1 MFLLQSLYLRL
12 LLKFKNN
19 YAHALA
25 PLESAFANNNFA
37 EIEQLA
43 HTIKGVAGNIG
54 ATNLYTLCQT
64 LERNAVQ
71 HNIKPLILSQCQNEL
86 KRIQLALSA
95 LNPPEPTDVIFNI
108 SDCKALIEQLKFD
121 VDNYDVAAIE
131 TIQSL
136 LAMTQQQDYHQQL
149 KDIMS
154 KVEVYEF
161 DDAARLLKSIT
172 IT

>member
-1 MFLLQSLYLRL
+1 M
-12 LLKFKNN
+12 
-19 YAHALA
+19 
-25 PLESAFANNNFA
+25 
-37 EIEQLA
+37 
-43 HTIKGVAGNIG
+43 V
-54 ATNLYTLCQT
+54 
-64 LERNAVQ
+64 
-71 HNIKPLILSQCQNEL
+71 KPLILSQCQNEL
-86 KRIQLALSA
+86 KRIQLALST